1 MRYRGVGERLER
13 LDREIK
19 ERFDE
24 DNMLERKTTRDH
36 YLSLQLIKRLKSYL
50 LFRKKPQE

>member
-13 LDREIK
+13 LDREVE

-36 YLSLQLIKRLKSYL
+36 YLYLQLIKRLKSYL

>member
-24 DNMLERKTTRDH
+24 DNMLEKKTTRDH